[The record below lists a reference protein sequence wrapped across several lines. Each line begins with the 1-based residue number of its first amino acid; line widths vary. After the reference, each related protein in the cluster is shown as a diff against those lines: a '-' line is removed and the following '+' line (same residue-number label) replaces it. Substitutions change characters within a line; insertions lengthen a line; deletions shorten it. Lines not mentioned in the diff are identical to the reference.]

1 MLINPRRCCL
11 VWTVVTA
18 VTLLATT
25 AANAE
30 DCLHWPSF
38 RGPHARGFADCPTA
52 PVEWDVAASKNIAFK
67 TPIPGLAHSSPVI
80 WGDRLFVTTA
90 VSDDPDP
97 YLRVG
102 LYGESP
108 DHPED
113 IEHRFKVY
121 CLDKNTGD
129 ILWEK
134 SAHAGIPKLKRHIK
148 ATHANCS
155 PATDG
160 EHVVALFGSEGLYC
174 YDMDGKLLWEKD
186 LGVLDGGPPG
196 DNWREIQ
203 WGYASSPV
211 IHDGRV
217 IIQADTRVEKFL
229 AAFDVKTGKQIW
241 RTARDDHPAYSTP
254 TIHESDER
262 TQIIVNGYRHIGGYD
277 FETGK
282 QLWNLHGGGDIP
294 TPTPVVAGDLVY
306 ITNAHGGLAPIYA
319 IRTDAT
325 GDITPE
331 GDNTKSKYIPWSYR
345 RRGTYMQT
353 PLAYRGLLYNCRD
366 NGILTVYDAKTGE
379 KHYSKRLGSG
389 RTGFTASPVAAD
401 GKVYFSSEEGD
412 IYVIKAGKDFER
424 LAVNAM
430 GEVCMATPAI
440 SEGTMYFR
448 TQNHVI
454 AVGDQKAN

>member
-1 MLINPRRCCL
+1 MLINPRKCCL
-11 VWTVVTA
+11 VLTVLTA
-18 VTLLATT
+18 VTLPA
-25 AANAE
+25 AGGANAQ

-38 RGPHARGFADCPTA
+38 RGPHARGFADCSTA
-52 PVEWDVAASKNIAFK
+52 PVEWDVAASKNIVFN

-108 DHPED
+108 DHPEE

-134 SAHAGIPKLKRHIK
+134 TAHAGIPKVKRHIK
-148 ATHANCS
+148 ATHANSS

-160 EHVVALFGSEGLYC
+160 KHVVALFGSEGLYC
-174 YDMDGKLLWEKD
+174 YDVNGKLLWEKD
-186 LGVLDGGPPG
+186 LGLLDSGPFG
-196 DNWREIQ
+196 ENWRKIQ

-217 IIQADTRVEKFL
+217 IIQADTRAAKFL
-229 AAFDVKTGKQIW
+229 AAFDIETGKEIW
-241 RTARDDHPAYSTP
+241 RTARDDYPTFSTP
-254 TIHESDER
+254 TVHEDAQR
-262 TQIIVNGYRHIGGYD
+262 TQVIVNGYRHIAGYD
-277 FETGK
+277 FKTGE
-282 QLWNLHGGGDIP
+282 QLWNLHGGGDVP
-294 TPTPVVAGDLVY
+294 TPTPVVAGDLIF

-331 GDNTKSKYIPWSYR
+331 SDSTTSKYIPWSYE
-345 RRGTYMQT
+345 RRGAYMQT
-353 PLAYRGLLYNCRD
+353 PLVYRGLLYNCKGS
-366 NGILTVYDAKTGE
+366 GILTVYDAKTG
-379 KHYSKRLGSG
+379 KRHYSKRLGG
-389 RTGFTASPVAAD
+389 GQTGFTASPVAAD

-412 IYVIKAGKDFER
+412 IYVVKAGKEFEG
-424 LAVNAM
+424 LAENEM

-440 SEGTMYFR
+440 SEGILYFR
-448 TQNHVI
+448 TQHHVV
-454 AVGDQKAN
+454 AVGDQEAN